1 MRRPPSRA
9 AVAAAA
15 AAEAEE
21 EASGD
26 RDGDRDGER
35 AMGRWVREADF
46 SDCTVATRCGG
57 FCAPAHRIVL
67 AAGSEVLR
75 TSLRAEWSGGGGGAQ
90 GPPHVLL
97 PDACG
102 PVEARLLLA
111 WMYTGATSGATAS
124 SAAASSGAPSGAPSH
139 GASEAAPPAHDAGT
153 MARLLQAAH
162 ALLMPRLV
170 THCEAALAALLAR
183 DLTLDLAPEVLSL
196 AELLERPRLFRAAA
210 LCVLE
215 HASSSTPPEL
225 VDHVLAGLEART
237 APQPDSH

>member
-1 MRRPPSRA
+1 
-9 AVAAAA
+9 
-15 AAEAEE
+15 
-21 EASGD
+21 
-26 RDGDRDGER
+26 
-35 AMGRWVREADF
+35 MGRWVREADF
-46 SDCTVATRCGG
+46 SDCTVATRCGS

-90 GPPHVLL
+90 DPPHLLL

-111 WMYTGATSGATAS
+111 WMYTGATSSAPSSATAS
-124 SAAASSGAPSGAPSH
+124 SGAPSH

-170 THCEAALAALLAR
+170 THCEAALAALLTR

-225 VDHVLAGLEART
+225 IDHVLAGLEART